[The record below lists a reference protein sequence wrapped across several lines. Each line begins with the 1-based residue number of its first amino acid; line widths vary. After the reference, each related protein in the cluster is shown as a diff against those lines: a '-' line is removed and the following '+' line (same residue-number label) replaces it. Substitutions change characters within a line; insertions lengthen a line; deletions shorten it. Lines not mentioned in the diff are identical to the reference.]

1 MSANISNPEQQN
13 DMVSFRFAINLL
25 AILATLVLGGGM
37 FLLTLI
43 WMPTLFQS
51 LFSADGHAAWDIS
64 RATAIVGYLLMW
76 FSIVWG
82 LLITNKMSQYVGVL
96 AVADMHEFFSLLG
109 LTFAFLHVAVLLGD
123 QFIKYTPFQLLVPFA
138 SVNYQQAWVGIGQL
152 AFYLLIPVTF
162 TFYIRKWI
170 GYAAFRWIH
179 FGSFLTY
186 SMVTIH
192 SLLAGSDTK
201 NPAVFLMYAGTGA
214 VVFFLTAY
222 RIVMMGAGNRAKA

>member
-1 MSANISNPEQQN
+1 MSANVSNPEQQN

-51 LFSADGHAAWDIS
+51 VFSADGHAAWDIS
-64 RATAIVGYLLMW
+64 RATAIIGYVLMW
-76 FSIVWG
+76 ASVVWG
-82 LLITNKMSQYVGVL
+82 LLITNKMSRLIGAQ
-96 AVADMHEFFSLLG
+96 AVIDMHEFFSLLG
-109 LTFAFLHVAVLLGD
+109 LAFAFLHIVVLLGD
-123 QFIKYTPFQLLVPFA
+123 KFSSYTPIQLLVPFA
-138 SVNYQQAWVGIGQL
+138 SINYEPLWVGIGQI
-152 AFYLLIPVTF
+152 AFYLLMPVTF

-179 FGSFLTY
+179 FGSFVTY

-192 SLLAGSDTK
+192 SLLSGTDTK
-201 NPAVFLMYAGTGA
+201 NPAILLMYLGTGA
-214 VVFFLTAY
+214 TVFFLTTF
-222 RIVMMGAGNRAKA
+222 RIMMIGNSKTA